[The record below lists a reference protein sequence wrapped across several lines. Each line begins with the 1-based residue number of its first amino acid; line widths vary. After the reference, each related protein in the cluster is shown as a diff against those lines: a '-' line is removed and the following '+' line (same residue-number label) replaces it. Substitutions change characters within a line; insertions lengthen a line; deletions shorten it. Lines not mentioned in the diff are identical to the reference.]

1 MMTAQNKFLA
11 ALTIA
16 AVIAIGW
23 YAIRVLPS
31 YFPKNADTSLSEAQ
45 NPLRVEPTDPIRGLT
60 NATHTIIEFG
70 DLECP
75 TCGALDPQITDLV
88 KQQPDVRLVWK
99 DCPSSSHPN
108 AEAAAEAA
116 LCAGDQGKYWEYHD
130 LLIQNQDQLGADLY
144 PTLAVALKLNAAVF
158 ASCLANGAHAA
169 QVTAS
174 TNGCANA
181 DVTDLP
187 TFFVNGKSFSGA
199 NADIIHELTVEL
211 NK

>member
-1 MMTAQNKFLA
+1 MTTPQNKFLV

-45 NPLRVEPTDPIRGLT
+45 DPLRVDPTDPIRGLP
-60 NATHTIIEFG
+60 NAAKTIIEFG

-75 TCGALDPQITDLV
+75 TCGALDPQLNDLV
-88 KQQPDVRLVWK
+88 KQEPDVRLVWK

-108 AEAAAEAA
+108 AETAAEAA

-144 PTLAVALKLNAAVF
+144 PTLAATLKLNAAVF
-158 ASCLANGAHAA
+158 ASCLGNGAKTD

-174 TNGCANA
+174 TNECADA

-199 NADIIHELTVEL
+199 NADIIHELTVAL
-211 NK
+211 GK